1 MLMPDSFE
9 LKAFL
14 EADRTE
20 DRELA
25 AFLRYVDN
33 GLAGNRFTQE
43 LDEETKRVKNDK
55 EWRERT
61 VTWEM
66 DMRIM
71 EKAAEERGRKEGRKE
86 GRQETVDDVAN
97 LLRNDFNMP
106 EAVISALKEKLATPK
121 NAAKA

>member
-71 EKAAEERGRKEGRKE
+71 EKAAEERGRKEGR
-86 GRQETVDDVAN
+86 QETVDDVAN